1 MNIKVREEGAVTIL
15 EISGKIMGGPDAEQF
30 HGLIKELLTNGKTKL
45 LVNLGRVN
53 WINSTGLGILIAGYT
68 SVKDAGGQFKLL
80 NVSERI
86 DSILMV
92 TKLAG
97 IFESYDDMSEALASF
112 GD

>member
-1 MNIKVREEGAVTIL
+1 MNVKVREEGAVTVL

-30 HGLIKELLTNGKTKL
+30 HGLIKELLADGKTKL

-68 SVKDAGGQFKLL
+68 SVKDGGGQFKLL

-97 IFESYDDMSEALASF
+97 IFDSYDDLESALVSF
-112 GD
+112 QD

>member
-1 MNIKVREEGAVTIL
+1 MKIKVRNKGDVNIL
-15 EISGKIMGGPDAEQF
+15 EISGKIMGGPDAESF
-30 HGLIKELLTNGKTKL
+30 HGLIKELIGEGKIKL
-45 LVNLGRVN
+45 LVNLAKVN

-97 IFESYDDMSEALASF
+97 IFDSFDNLEEALASF
-112 GD
+112 QD